1 MSGIE
6 DPHRKRPPTA
16 LKNAF
21 DWFAVTRRAS
31 IISSPRARS
40 IVELTLVPSQPARTK
55 PSYRGKYS
63 TVQ

>member
-40 IVELTLVPSQPARTK
+40 IVEPYAGSIAAGPH
-55 PSYRGKYS
+55 
-63 TVQ
+63 